1 MHTCKSQLHIQT
13 FLKAF
18 ITGPYTLTL
27 FTSNPSIKIQ
37 QISTSESEGSS
48 KQNTVNSPLE
58 QFELPPTMAEMT
70 AAKLLEFLKKAEINK
85 KGSSFGTKSE
95 TGKNKTPTKVAEE
108 PVEATPVSPKP
119 ISEENSKSSSP
130 KPKTNKGKEKVTTS
144 LEVELLG
151 ETGRSPTPLV
161 PHRRTRSSS
170 LMKTPAPV
178 ENAEKMELVAKRKI
192 AYGMVIDFSKDET
205 MKRIEKKFAKIG
217 WENFFKVTEEV
228 IFDSLVRQFYGNL
241 SYSVHGTSVHV
252 SSVVDGHAFTLSEK
266 ILGSILGVP
275 PAGRRV
281 FCTNRWDKKS
291 TGVDFGQAMEIIANF
306 PVDPLWFPKPSLEFT
321 NQLTRTMARIIKM
334 AIMPKLGNLS
344 GQNYNEM
351 HILFYLKMK
360 APLNLPY
367 LILNHMIE
375 SAKDSRGQ
383 SVLPYRMILTRIFK
397 HFTEI
402 NTAAYPFS
410 PMPRNN
416 VIRKPIV
423 FKKGPLKRKAV
434 LSPSSQ
440 DKKQKVSHSE
450 TSGQKSEPPLSDQ
463 VHGLEYLLRCALSRI
478 DTLQEEMKTVKQ
490 KVRDLKAKYNA
501 GKSDS
506 EGSENENVSEA
517 DDEEEEMA
525 DESEED

>member
-1 MHTCKSQLHIQT
+1 
-13 FLKAF
+13 
-18 ITGPYTLTL
+18 
-27 FTSNPSIKIQ
+27 
-37 QISTSESEGSS
+37 
-48 KQNTVNSPLE
+48 
-58 QFELPPTMAEMT
+58 MAEMM
-70 AAKLLEFLKKAEINK
+70 AAKLLEFLKQAGISK
-85 KGSSFGTKSE
+85 KGSSSGTNAE
-95 TGKNKTPTKVAEE
+95 AGKDKTPTEVAEE

-119 ISEENSKSSSP
+119 ISKENSKSLSP
-130 KPKTNKGKEKVTTS
+130 KPKSNKGKEKVTNS
-144 LEVELLG
+144 SEVELLG
-151 ETGRSPTPLV
+151 EMARSPTPLV
-161 PHRRTRSSS
+161 PRRRTRSSS
-170 LMKTPAPV
+170 RMKTPAQAK
-178 ENAEKMELVAKRKI
+178 NAEKMELVAKQKI
-192 AYGMVIDFSKDET
+192 AYGMVIDFSKNDT

-217 WENFFKVTEEV
+217 WET
-228 IFDSLVRQFYGNL
+228 SL
-241 SYSVHGTSVHV
+241 
-252 SSVVDGHAFTLSEK
+252 
-266 ILGSILGVP
+266 SILGVP

-291 TGVDFGQAMEIIANF
+291 TGVEFGQAMKIIADF
-306 PVDPLWFPKPSLEFT
+306 PVDPLWFLKPSLEFA

-383 SVLPYRMILTRIFK
+383 SVLPYGMILTRIFK

-423 FKKGPLKRKAV
+423 FKKGPLKRKVV

-440 DKKQKVSHSE
+440 DKKQKVSHSK
-450 TSGQKSEPPLSDQ
+450 TNGQKSEPPLFDQ

-478 DTLQEEMKTVKQ
+478 DTLQEEMRTIKQ
-490 KVRDLKAKYNA
+490 KVSDLESKYNA

>member
-1 MHTCKSQLHIQT
+1 
-13 FLKAF
+13 
-18 ITGPYTLTL
+18 
-27 FTSNPSIKIQ
+27 
-37 QISTSESEGSS
+37 
-48 KQNTVNSPLE
+48 
-58 QFELPPTMAEMT
+58 MA
-70 AAKLLEFLKKAEINK
+70 
-85 KGSSFGTKSE
+85 
-95 TGKNKTPTKVAEE
+95 
-108 PVEATPVSPKP
+108 
-119 ISEENSKSSSP
+119 
-130 KPKTNKGKEKVTTS
+130 
-144 LEVELLG
+144 
-151 ETGRSPTPLV
+151 RSPTPLV
-161 PHRRTRSSS
+161 PRRRTRSSS
-170 LMKTPAPV
+170 RMKTPTPA

-192 AYGMVIDFSKDET
+192 AYGMVIDLSKDDT

-217 WENFFKVTEEV
+217 WENFFK
-228 IFDSLVRQFYGNL
+228 
-241 SYSVHGTSVHV
+241 
-252 SSVVDGHAFTLSEK
+252 
-266 ILGSILGVP
+266 
-275 PAGRRV
+275 
-281 FCTNRWDKKS
+281 DKKS
-291 TGVDFGQAMEIIANF
+291 TGVEFGQAMEIIADF
-306 PVDPLWFPKPSLEFT
+306 PVDPLWFPKPNLEFA

-344 GQNYNEM
+344 GQNYNEI

-383 SVLPYRMILTRIFK
+383 SVLPYGMILTRIFK

-440 DKKQKVSHSE
+440 DKKQKVSHSK
-450 TSGQKSEPPLSDQ
+450 TNGQKSEPPLFDQ

-478 DTLQEEMKTVKQ
+478 DTLQEEMRTIKQ
-490 KVRDLKAKYNA
+490 KVSDLESKYNA
-501 GKSDS
+501 GKSDY
-506 EGSENENVSEA
+506 EGIENDNASEA